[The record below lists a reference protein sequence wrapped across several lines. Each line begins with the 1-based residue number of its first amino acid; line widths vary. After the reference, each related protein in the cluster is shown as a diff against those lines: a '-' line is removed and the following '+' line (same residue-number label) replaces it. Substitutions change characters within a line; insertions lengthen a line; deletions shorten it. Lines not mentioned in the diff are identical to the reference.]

1 LFGSVCL
8 WARDVGVS
16 DDRLRT
22 DMDTGS
28 SRGLIAMLV
37 LAEMTRADLPFG
49 APMELHCVID
59 SLNDPFPE
67 GFPSREPQ
75 GLVPYQE
82 ELE

>member
-1 LFGSVCL
+1 
-8 WARDVGVS
+8 
-16 DDRLRT
+16 
-22 DMDTGS
+22 
-28 SRGLIAMLV
+28 MLV